1 MKKES
6 EHIDFNELFKQ
17 IPPEEICD
25 RFNIFSL
32 VGEDFFLVTAG
43 KKDNYN
49 SMTGSGGGFGLHFRK
64 PSTMC
69 IFQSDRYTLELIQK
83 EQTYTLSYFSDEYKK
98 QLIFLGNK
106 SGRNSQK
113 MQEVELA
120 SIQTPSGDVS
130 FKEAKLIIECKLMQI
145 MTAYL
150 EDFYSQEAKD
160 YLKDVYKEESNY
172 RKYVFGEITNVW
184 VKNNKRSSRKSASSV
199 F

>member
-1 MKKES
+1 
-6 EHIDFNELFKQ
+6 
-17 IPPEEICD
+17 
-25 RFNIFSL
+25 
-32 VGEDFFLVTAG
+32 
-43 KKDNYN
+43 
-49 SMTGSGGGFGLHFRK
+49 
-64 PSTMC
+64 
-69 IFQSDRYTLELIQK
+69 
-83 EQTYTLSYFSDEYKK
+83 
-98 QLIFLGNK
+98 
-106 SGRNSQK
+106 

-130 FKEAKLIIECKLMQI
+130 FKEAKLIIECKLTQI